1 MDNNNEIQEKWRR
14 YINNNFQNENRER
27 KILSTARIEEKN
39 NQSFNIYINENL
51 DFLSKIYIN
60 NEEIQNNIKK
70 KISDNLNHN
79 IDINFWGCSYY
90 NYVENL
96 TLQQALEKVK
106 SVLQNEGKS
115 ENGKRPTII
124 NETSMNLL
132 IRYKPKKKEEL
143 ANITGIG
150 KKFIDNYGIFFIEV
164 IKL

>member
-132 IRYKPKKKEEL
+132 I
-143 ANITGIG
+143 
-150 KKFIDNYGIFFIEV
+150 
-164 IKL
+164 